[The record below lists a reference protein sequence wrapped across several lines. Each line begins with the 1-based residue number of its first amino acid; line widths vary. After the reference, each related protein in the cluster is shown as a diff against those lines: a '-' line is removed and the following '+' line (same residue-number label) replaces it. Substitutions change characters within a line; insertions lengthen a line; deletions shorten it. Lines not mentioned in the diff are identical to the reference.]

1 MKSVNKNLLL
11 IAIFIAT
18 VLGLF
23 INKLTTPRTLSDDEL
38 LVNGLFLFDEPKLI
52 SDFEFISSN
61 KKIFSKSDL
70 MGKWTLMYFGF
81 TKCPDE
87 CPTTMYQLSKLI
99 KVLRDKEYKLD
110 DKQWILVS
118 IDPERDTPEMID
130 NYAKGFDKDFIGV
143 SNLEGFQQNRKNF
156 PVEKKNRKELREL
169 HELESKLNRLI
180 SILDNNLGNEI
191 KLPEDIIFNIRDKLN
206 IIKQELNKLDKQKIL
221 YYIQYIKNTFHL

>member
-1 MKSVNKNLLL
+1 MKSINKNLLL
-11 IAIFIAT
+11 IAIFIVT

-38 LVNGLFLFDEPKLI
+38 LVNGLFLFDEPKQI
-52 SDFEFISSN
+52 SDFEFVSSN
-61 KKIFSKSDL
+61 KKIFTKSDL

-99 KVLRDKEYKLD
+99 KVLRDKEFKLD
-110 DKQWILVS
+110 DKQWVLVS

-143 SNLEGFQQNRKNF
+143 SNNRPMLLSLATQLSVNNVM
-156 PVEKKNRKELREL
+156 PSSSN
-169 HELESKLNRLI
+169 HMDHSH
-180 SILDNNLGNEI
+180 LDNHVN
-191 KLPEDIIFNIRDKLN
+191 N
-206 IIKQELNKLDKQKIL
+206 IILLDPNGDFAGIFRPPFDLSRLSLTYQSVT
-221 YYIQYIKNTFHL
+221 N

>member
-1 MKSVNKNLLL
+1 MKSINKNLLL
-11 IAIFIAT
+11 IAIFIVT
-18 VLGLF
+18 VLSLF

-38 LVNGLFLFDEPKLI
+38 LVNGLFLFDEPKQI
-52 SDFEFISSN
+52 SDFEFVSSN
-61 KKIFSKSDL
+61 KKIFTKSDL

-110 DKQWILVS
+110 DKQWVLVS

-143 SNLEGFQQNRKNF
+143 SNNRPMLLSLATQLSVNNVM
-156 PVEKKNRKELREL
+156 PSSSN
-169 HELESKLNRLI
+169 HMDHSH
-180 SILDNNLGNEI
+180 LDNHVN
-191 KLPEDIIFNIRDKLN
+191 N
-206 IIKQELNKLDKQKIL
+206 IILLDPNGDFAGIFRPPFDISRLSLTYQSVT
-221 YYIQYIKNTFHL
+221 N

>member
-1 MKSVNKNLLL
+1 MKSINKNLLL

-23 INKLTTPRTLSDDEL
+23 INKLTTPRILSDDEL

-143 SNLEGFQQNRKNF
+143 SNNRPMLLSLATQLSVNNVM
-156 PVEKKNRKELREL
+156 PSSSN
-169 HELESKLNRLI
+169 HMDHSH
-180 SILDNNLGNEI
+180 LDNHVN
-191 KLPEDIIFNIRDKLN
+191 N
-206 IIKQELNKLDKQKIL
+206 IILLDPNGDFAGIFRPPFDVSRLSLTYQSVT
-221 YYIQYIKNTFHL
+221 N

>member
-1 MKSVNKNLLL
+1 MKSINKNLLL

-38 LVNGLFLFDEPKLI
+38 LVNGLFLFDEPKQI
-52 SDFEFISSN
+52 SDFEFLSSN
-61 KKIFSKSDL
+61 KKIFTKSDL

-99 KVLRDKEYKLD
+99 KVLRDKEFKLD

-143 SNLEGFQQNRKNF
+143 SNNRPMLLSLATQLSVNNVM
-156 PVEKKNRKELREL
+156 PSSSN
-169 HELESKLNRLI
+169 HMDHSH
-180 SILDNNLGNEI
+180 LDNHVN
-191 KLPEDIIFNIRDKLN
+191 N
-206 IIKQELNKLDKQKIL
+206 IILLDPNGDFAGIFRPPFDISRLSLTYQSVT
-221 YYIQYIKNTFHL
+221 N

>member
-1 MKSVNKNLLL
+1 MKSINKNLLL
-11 IAIFIAT
+11 IAIFILT

-38 LVNGLFLFDEPKLI
+38 LVNGLFLFDVPKQI
-52 SDFEFISSN
+52 SDFEFVSSN
-61 KKIFSKSDL
+61 KKIFTKSDL

-99 KVLRDKEYKLD
+99 KVLRDKEFKLD
-110 DKQWILVS
+110 DKQWVLVS

-143 SNLEGFQQNRKNF
+143 SNNRPMLLSLATQLSVNNVM
-156 PVEKKNRKELREL
+156 PSSSN
-169 HELESKLNRLI
+169 HMDHSH
-180 SILDNNLGNEI
+180 LDNHVN
-191 KLPEDIIFNIRDKLN
+191 N
-206 IIKQELNKLDKQKIL
+206 IILIDPNGDFAGIFRPPFDVSRLSLTYQSVTN
-221 YYIQYIKNTFHL
+221 